1 MFCLTGPITALR
13 CAPGQAGLLQRG
25 GFCSLG
31 STGCLEVCKPRLS
44 LGTDPS
50 WHRGCDDG
58 VRGLADGAA
67 GLKVRTAFRDL
78 VFGALGYF

>member
-1 MFCLTGPITALR
+1 
-13 CAPGQAGLLQRG
+13 
-25 GFCSLG
+25 
-31 STGCLEVCKPRLS
+31 LEVCKPQLS
-44 LGTDPS
+44 LGTAPS

-78 VFGALGYF
+78 VFGALGYFSTLRSTEVFGVELLV